1 MNKLKNYLIRK
12 HAEYK
17 LKQLSKVS
25 FIATNGYVTSWNE
38 TGEKTFG
45 RFKMLETVYYAMIK
59 VYGPNWNTMLM
70 VNGFHFTENEDKIYL
85 KVMTSKPGRLI
96 GKMGTQI
103 DELAK
108 TLSLVFLKDVEIRI
122 EETTV
127 LYGLEYHED
136 Y

>member
-25 FIATNGYVTSWNE
+25 FIATNGYVTRWNE

-45 RFKMLETVYYAMIK
+45 RFKMLDTVYYAMIK
-59 VYGPNWNTMLM
+59 VYGPDWNRMLM
-70 VNGFHFTENEDKIYL
+70 INGFHFTENEDRIYL
-85 KVMTSKPGRLI
+85 KVMTSRPGQLI
-96 GKMGTQI
+96 GKMGCNV

-122 EETTV
+122 EETTG
-127 LYGLEYHED
+127 LYGISFRED